1 MNIHLDDGQLR
12 AALDGELDEGDRLH
26 LDGCAACQ
34 AKQADLRAQVQRTS
48 THLAF
53 LSGEMP
59 AGALTSG
66 AALRNFS
73 AKKYP
78 QKENNMFK
86 KLFASSAFRLAAA
99 AVLILTLVIAIPG
112 TRAMADHL
120 LSLFRV
126 EQVTVIPIDFTGMQQ
141 LTGNG
146 ALSKQISALVSN
158 STTVTQKA
166 GDPLDAL
173 DAADAS
179 QKAGFSVR
187 LPTGSAPSHIS
198 VLNNMAFNFTIDR
211 AKAQAVLD
219 EAGRSDLLLP
229 DTINGAVVNV
239 NIPASVSAAYGACP
253 APSQNGRNP
262 GPGGSMGRN
271 YPDCVILSQLPSP
284 VVNAPAGVDIAQL
297 AQIGFEFSG
306 MTKEQAA
313 AFTQTVDWTSTLVV
327 PIPKNAATYQQV
339 SVDGVTGTLIQRPV
353 DDAPQYVLLWVKN
366 GIVYAIGGLGTD
378 TQKAIQMANSLP

>member
-1 MNIHLDDGQLR
+1 MNTHLDDGQLR
-12 AALDGELDEGDRLH
+12 AALDGELDEKYRLH

-34 AKQADLRAQVQRTS
+34 AKQADLRAQVEYAS
-48 THLAF
+48 SHLVF
-53 LSGEMP
+53 LSDEMP
-59 AGALTSG
+59 AGAQTSS
-66 AALRNFS
+66 AALRNFYDR
-73 AKKYP
+73 KYP

-99 AVLILTLVIAIPG
+99 AALILALVLVIPG

-126 EQVTVIPIDFTGMQQ
+126 EQVTVIPVDFTGMQQ

-166 GDPLDAL
+166 GDPVDAL

-187 LPTGSAPSHIS
+187 LPVDGSPSHIS

-219 EAGRSDLLLP
+219 EAGRSDLVLP
-229 DTINGAVVNV
+229 ESINGAVVNV
-239 NIPASVSAAYGACP
+239 NIPASVSAAYGTCP
-253 APSQNGRNP
+253 APSQSGRNSA
-262 GPGGSMGRN
+262 PGGSMGRN
-271 YPDCVILSQLPSP
+271 YPDCIILSQLPSP

-297 AQIGFEFSG
+297 AQIGFEFGG

-313 AFTQTVDWTSTLVV
+313 AFTQTVDWTSTLVI

-339 SVDGVTGTLIQRPV
+339 GVDGVTGTLIQRPV

-366 GIVYAIGGLGTD
+366 GRVYAIGGLGAD
-378 TQKAIQMANSLP
+378 TQKAIHMANSLP